1 MSFVLCRYFERSAQV
16 FKIPLYKVLDVG
28 ASNGDWVKLVKEH
41 YPDVKFTMVEPN
53 PIYQEELKKLGEV
66 HDVYLSDLS
75 KTKKFYVAE
84 DLEQQSGN
92 TFYPERSN
100 VPFSSIA
107 VETRTLDHLFAD
119 RQFDLIK
126 IDTQGAECEIMDGG
140 RNLISK
146 AKWLQLEVPVFY
158 YNEGGS
164 SFKQIIDKAY
174 EFGFEVFE
182 VEQVFFN
189 KRCLYIDFIF
199 VNKNLE
205 KHPAEN
211 TKIMFTKYK
220 KKT

>member
-1 MSFVLCRYFERSAQV
+1 MSFILCRYYERSAQV
-16 FKIPLYKVLDVG
+16 FKIPLYNVLDVG
-28 ASNGDWVKLVKEH
+28 ASNGEWVKLVKEH
-41 YPDVKFTMVEPN
+41 YPDVKFTMIEPN
-53 PIYQEELKKLGEV
+53 PIYKEELKKLGTV

-75 KTKKFYVAE
+75 KTKKFYVAG
-84 DLEQQSGN
+84 DLDQQSGN

-100 VPFSSIA
+100 VPFNPIT
-107 VETRTLDHLFAD
+107 VETRTLDHLLAD
-119 RQFDLIK
+119 KQFDLIK

-146 AKWLQLEVPVFY
+146 AKWLQLEVPVYY

-164 SFKQIIDKAY
+164 NFKQVIDKAY
-174 EFGFEVFE
+174 EFCFEVFE

-211 TKIMFTKYK
+211 TKIVFTKYR